1 MFHTDRARFAGARIS
16 LDHLPER
23 TGNLRQRQRALGVVG
38 VTFGLLFGAGRYL
51 TCVFRQQPTLDV
63 GDDQGNRLSL
73 GHVDAGLGRFPG
85 PVVGPMVAQA
95 VRQAGGDMQ
104 LPALAT
110 GGNKQLAATGQQK
123 DRCPMALV
131 AGRRLQLELSGN
143 GMSGGLLIGGHNKR
157 IMGFVVYF
165 VNYYCFDHSKI
176 PLYAPTMARTT
187 SRKAPDYTETINSI
201 FTARRDLL
209 HGVKAAVKGSL
220 FTVEEADLLIS
231 LYGARDLGWTDLE
244 HDTAGYVT
252 YRQLESFLVHN
263 ASLLSRRIIK
273 LASARP
279 ALVEV
284 ADGDVAAG
292 QHFNSKRVRITDHG
306 AKAIA
311 PVWQRYQAMSA
322 ELLRGIKDDQRIA
335 HHAVNTAI
343 SQRIRERRDGLHA
356 LFTGGK

>member
-1 MFHTDRARFAGARIS
+1 MFHTDRARFAGARVG
-16 LDHLPER
+16 LDRLPEWL
-23 TGNLRQRQRALGVVG
+23 GNLCQSLRTLGVVG
-38 VTFGLLFGAGRYL
+38 VTFDLLFGAGYHL
-51 TCVFRQQPTLDV
+51 TRVLRQQPTFNV
-63 GDDQGNRLSL
+63 GDNQGNGLGL
-73 GHVDAGLGRFPG
+73 GHVNASLGRFPG
-85 PVVGPMVAQA
+85 AVIRTVIAQA
-95 VRQAGGDMQ
+95 VWQAGGDVQ

-110 GGNKQLAATGQQK
+110 GGDEKFAATGQQK
-123 DRCPMALV
+123 DRCPMAII
-131 AGRRLQLELSGN
+131 AGSSLQLELG
-143 GMSGGLLIGGHNKR
+143 GDGLGGGLLISGHNKR

-165 VNYYCFDHSKI
+165 VNDYCFDHSKM

-187 SRKAPDYTETINSI
+187 SRKTPDYTETISGI

-231 LYGARDLGWTDLE
+231 LYGVRDLGWTDLE
-244 HDTAGYVT
+244 HDQAGYVT

>member
-1 MFHTDRARFAGARIS
+1 M
-16 LDHLPER
+16 
-23 TGNLRQRQRALGVVG
+23 
-38 VTFGLLFGAGRYL
+38 
-51 TCVFRQQPTLDV
+51 
-63 GDDQGNRLSL
+63 
-73 GHVDAGLGRFPG
+73 
-85 PVVGPMVAQA
+85 
-95 VRQAGGDMQ
+95 
-104 LPALAT
+104 
-110 GGNKQLAATGQQK
+110 
-123 DRCPMALV
+123 
-131 AGRRLQLELSGN
+131 
-143 GMSGGLLIGGHNKR
+143 
-157 IMGFVVYF
+157 
-165 VNYYCFDHSKI
+165 
-176 PLYAPTMARTT
+176 PLYASTMASTA
-187 SRKAPDYTETINSI
+187 SRKVPDHSETISSI

-231 LYGARDLGWTDLE
+231 LYGVRDLGWTDLE
-244 HDTAGYVT
+244 HDQAGYVT

-292 QHFNSKRVRITDHG
+292 QHFNSKRARITDHG

-322 ELLRGIKDDQRIA
+322 ELLRGIKDEQRIA

-343 SQRIRERRDGLHA
+343 SQRIRERRDGLNA
-356 LFTGGK
+356 LFTGVK

>member
-1 MFHTDRARFAGARIS
+1 M
-16 LDHLPER
+16 P
-23 TGNLRQRQRALGVVG
+23 
-38 VTFGLLFGAGRYL
+38 
-51 TCVFRQQPTLDV
+51 
-63 GDDQGNRLSL
+63 
-73 GHVDAGLGRFPG
+73 
-85 PVVGPMVAQA
+85 
-95 VRQAGGDMQ
+95 
-104 LPALAT
+104 
-110 GGNKQLAATGQQK
+110 
-123 DRCPMALV
+123 LV
-131 AGRRLQLELSGN
+131 ARRRLQLELGGDGVGS
-143 GMSGGLLIGGHNKR
+143 GLLVGGHNGSIIR
-157 IMGFVVYF
+157 FVFYF
-165 VNYYCFDHSKI
+165 VNDARFDHPKT
-176 PLYAPTMARTT
+176 PVYASTMANTT
-187 SRKAPDYTETINSI
+187 SRKVPDHTETISSI

-231 LYGARDLGWTDLE
+231 LYGARDLGWNDLE
-244 HDTAGYVT
+244 HDQAGYVT

-273 LASARP
+273 LANAKPS
-279 ALVEV
+279 LVEV

-343 SQRIRERRDGLHA
+343 SQRIRERRDGLGA

>member
-1 MFHTDRARFAGARIS
+1 MFHTDRARFAGARVG
-16 LDHLPER
+16 LDRLPEWL
-23 TGNLRQRQRALGVVG
+23 GNLCQSLRTLGVVG
-38 VTFGLLFGAGRYL
+38 VTFDLLFGAGYHL
-51 TCVFRQQPTLDV
+51 TRVLRQQPTFNV
-63 GDDQGNRLSL
+63 GDNQGNGLGL
-73 GHVDAGLGRFPG
+73 GHVNASLGRFPG
-85 PVVGPMVAQA
+85 AVIRTVIAQA
-95 VRQAGGDMQ
+95 VWQAGGDVQ

-110 GGNKQLAATGQQK
+110 GGDEKFAATGQQK
-123 DRCPMALV
+123 DRCPMAII
-131 AGRRLQLELSGN
+131 AGSSLQLELG
-143 GMSGGLLIGGHNKR
+143 GDGLGGGLLISGHNKR

-165 VNYYCFDHSKI
+165 VNYYCFDHSKM

-187 SRKAPDYTETINSI
+187 SRKTPDYTETISGI

-231 LYGARDLGWTDLE
+231 LYGVRDLGWTDLE
-244 HDTAGYVT
+244 HDQAGYVT

>member
-1 MFHTDRARFAGARIS
+1 MFHTDRTRFASARVS
-16 LDHLPER
+16 LDSLPEWL
-23 TGNLRQRQRALGVVG
+23 GNLCQGQRTLGVIG
-38 VTFGLLFGAGRYL
+38 VTFDLLFGAGRYL
-51 TCVFRQQPTLDV
+51 TCVFRQQPTFDV

-85 PVVGPMVAQA
+85 PVVGPMITQA
-95 VRQAGGDMQ
+95 VRQAGRDVQ

-110 GGNKQLAATGQQK
+110 GGDEQLAATGQQK
-123 DRCPMALV
+123 DRCPMAII
-131 AGRRLQLELSGN
+131 AGSRLQLELGGDGLGN
-143 GMSGGLLIGGHNKR
+143 GLLISGHNKR
-157 IMGFVVYF
+157 IVGFVVHF
-165 VNYYCFDHSKI
+165 VNYYCFDHSKM
-176 PLYAPTMARTT
+176 PLYASTMASTA
-187 SRKAPDYTETINSI
+187 SRKVPDHSETISSI

-244 HDTAGYVT
+244 HDQAGYVT

-292 QHFNSKRVRITDHG
+292 QHFNSKRARITDHG

-322 ELLRGIKDDQRIA
+322 ELLRGIKDEQRIA

-343 SQRIRERRDGLHA
+343 SQRIRERRDGLNA
-356 LFTGGK
+356 LFTGVK